1 MNKPGNLFVYSIKLV
16 KVMRKYTL
24 SCIHDIS
31 CRKIDPR
38 GAQEGTQGK
47 TLRRWKWLTYSM
59 FTAIREEKA
68 TKVPQPHRLFPLTQ
82 FLREQVQSREKP
94 RMQP

>member
-1 MNKPGNLFVYSIKLV
+1 MIAAESDGSTKSV
-16 KVMRKYTL
+16 TL
-24 SCIHDIS
+24 HGTGD
-31 CRKIDPR
+31 DPR

>member
-31 CRKIDPR
+31 CRKIVVLLIFSVRNIKRDS
-38 GAQEGTQGK
+38 
-47 TLRRWKWLTYSM
+47 LYSG
-59 FTAIREEKA
+59 
-68 TKVPQPHRLFPLTQ
+68 
-82 FLREQVQSREKP
+82 
-94 RMQP
+94 